1 MRIKS
6 FFQRIPTFFS
16 EVKKETKKVA
26 WPSRKQTLINTLI
39 VIGVSIVIAIYLG
52 GIDAIMTWL
61 MGKIIR

>member
-39 VIGVSIVIAIYLG
+39 VIGVSIVIATYLG